1 MVLTCINDVVRS
13 GEHSYKQLFSRS
25 PPFDEERAMQT
36 PVEIEFQ
43 EMVANSV
50 VQDMI
55 ADHVKKLEQ
64 LYGRITACRIVVKG
78 PGKRHKTG
86 GLYDINIRL
95 ALPNGRDVDIGR
107 TPKEDE
113 RYSDLP
119 FAINDAFK
127 RAGRRLQD
135 SARRMEG
142 MVKSHEDQPVGTVVR
157 LDPAGQFGFL
167 RANDGAEVYFHR
179 NSVLGGQFSDLAV
192 GSRVVFADEIGEK
205 GAQATTVKP
214 LGKHGLRV

>member
-1 MVLTCINDVVRS
+1 
-13 GEHSYKQLFSRS
+13 
-25 PPFDEERAMQT
+25 MQT
-36 PVEIEFQ
+36 PVQIELQ
-43 EMVANSV
+43 EMAATPA
-50 VQDMI
+50 VQSMI

-78 PGKRHKTG
+78 PGNRHRTG

-95 ALPNGRDVDIGR
+95 TLPDGREVDIGR
-107 TPKEDE
+107 TPKDDE
-113 RYSDLP
+113 RHSDLP

-157 LDPAGQFGFL
+157 LDPSGEFGFL
-167 RANDGAEVYFHR
+167 RSSDGAEIYFHR
-179 NSVLGGQFSDLAV
+179 NSIGGSAFSELAV
-192 GSRVVFADEIGEK
+192 GTRVLFADEIGEK
-205 GAQATTVKP
+205 GAQATTVKL

>member
-1 MVLTCINDVVRS
+1 
-13 GEHSYKQLFSRS
+13 
-25 PPFDEERAMQT
+25 MQT

-43 EMVANSV
+43 EIVATPA
-50 VQDMI
+50 VQHMI

-95 ALPNGRDVDIGR
+95 TLPDGREVDIGK
-107 TPKEDE
+107 TPKQDE
-113 RYSDLP
+113 RHSDLP

-135 SARRMEG
+135 ETRRMEG
-142 MVKSHEDQPVGTVVR
+142 MVKHHQG
-157 LDPAGQFGFL
+157 
-167 RANDGAEVYFHR
+167 
-179 NSVLGGQFSDLAV
+179 
-192 GSRVVFADEIGEK
+192 
-205 GAQATTVKP
+205 
-214 LGKHGLRV
+214 

>member
-1 MVLTCINDVVRS
+1 
-13 GEHSYKQLFSRS
+13 
-25 PPFDEERAMQT
+25 MQT

-43 EMVANSV
+43 EMVASPA

-64 LYGRITACRIVVKG
+64 LYGRITACRIAVKG
-78 PGKRHKTG
+78 PGNRHKTG
-86 GLYDINIRL
+86 GLYDVNIRL
-95 ALPNGRDVDIGR
+95 ALPDGREVDIGR
-107 TPKEDE
+107 TPKDDE
-113 RYSDLP
+113 RHSDLP

-142 MVKSHEDQPVGTVVR
+142 MVKSHEGQPVGTVVR
-157 LDPAGQFGFL
+157 LDPAGEFGFL
-167 RANDGAEVYFHR
+167 RSSDGEEIYFHR
-179 NSVLGGQFSDLAV
+179 NSIVDGAFSELAV

-205 GAQATTVKP
+205 GAQATTVK
-214 LGKHGLRV
+214 LLRKHGLRV